1 MSRPIGGV
9 LFPGSFRRT
18 GSVTI
23 HLCGLPGIDERA
35 ARSLLGLAPGGVYLA
50 ARSPWSLVRSYR
62 TVSPLPVRSA
72 DRNAIGGLFSVA
84 LSCGSPRL
92 THVSTL
98 P

>member
-23 HLCGLPGIDERA
+23 HLCGLPGINGRA
-35 ARSLLGLAPGGVYLA
+35 ARSLLGLAPDGVYLA

-72 DRNAIGGLFSVA
+72 DRTPSAVCFLWHFPAGR
-84 LSCGSPRL
+84 PD
-92 THVSTL
+92 
-98 P
+98 